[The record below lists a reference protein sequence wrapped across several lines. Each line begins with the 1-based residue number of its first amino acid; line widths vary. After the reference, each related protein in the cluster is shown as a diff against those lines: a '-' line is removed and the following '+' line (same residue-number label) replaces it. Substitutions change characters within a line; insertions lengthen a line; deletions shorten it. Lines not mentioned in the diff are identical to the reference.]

1 MKTIDLSNQGVC
13 LETDEREVKFVGFV
27 PVKVAESL
35 TKRTFDVVDVSEAVF
50 EEKEEEAYVCLGWSH
65 SGPVYGRSYMRKLDA
80 LMTII
85 NGFNVKKLILPAS
98 LTRKQLN
105 AVKRNASVQ
114 VVEVP
119 SDAKLFSMKDG
130 HLYNKKGTILM
141 FENKEE

>member
-13 LETDEREVKFVGFV
+13 LETDEREVKFVGLI

-65 SGPVYGRSYMRKLDA
+65 SGPVYGRSYMRKLHA

-105 AVKRNASVQ
+105 AVKRNGSVQ

-141 FENKEE
+141 FENKEG

>member
-1 MKTIDLSNQGVC
+1 MKTIDLSSQGIF
-13 LETDEREVKFVGFV
+13 LEEHEREVKFVGLV
-27 PVKVAESL
+27 PVKAAEKL
-35 TKRTFDVVDVSEAVF
+35 ANRTFDVVDVSEATF

-65 SGPVYGRSYMRKLDA
+65 CGPVYGRSYMRKLDA

-105 AVKRNASVQ
+105 AVKRNASVK

-130 HLYNKKGTILM
+130 LLYNKKGTILM

>member
-13 LETDEREVKFVGFV
+13 LEKDVREVKFVGLV

-35 TKRTFDVVDVSEAVF
+35 ANRTFDVVDVSEATF
-50 EEKEEEAYVCLGWSH
+50 EEKEAYVCLGWSH
-65 SGPVYGRSYMRKLDA
+65 CGPVYGRSYMRKLDA

-141 FENKEE
+141 FENKVV

>member
-13 LETDEREVKFVGFV
+13 LETDEREVKFVGLV

-35 TKRTFDVVDVSEAVF
+35 ANRSFDVVDISEATF

-65 SGPVYGRSYMRKLDA
+65 CGPVYGRSYMRKLHA
-80 LMTII
+80 LMTIS

-105 AVKRNASVQ
+105 AVKRNESVK

>member
-1 MKTIDLSNQGVC
+1 MTTIDLSTQGI
-13 LETDEREVKFVGFV
+13 LLDEHVSEVKFVGFV
-27 PVKVAESL
+27 PVDVVEKL
-35 TKRTFDVVDVSEAVF
+35 TKRVFDVVDVSEAEF
-50 EEKEEEAYVCLGWSH
+50 EEKEVEDYVCLGWSH
-65 SGPVYGRSYMRKLDA
+65 CGPVYGRSFMRKLHA

-85 NGFNVKKLILPAS
+85 NGFKVKKLVLPAS

-119 SDAKLFSMKDG
+119 GDAKLFSMKDG

-141 FENKEE
+141 FENKVV

>member
-1 MKTIDLSNQGVC
+1 
-13 LETDEREVKFVGFV
+13 
-27 PVKVAESL
+27 VKVAESL
-35 TKRTFDVVDVSEAVF
+35 TKRTFDVVDISEATF

-65 SGPVYGRSYMRKLDA
+65 CGPVYGRSYMRKLHA

-119 SDAKLFSMKDG
+119 GDAKLFSMKDG

-141 FENKEE
+141 FENKEG

>member
-13 LETDEREVKFVGFV
+13 LEKDVREVKFVGLV

-35 TKRTFDVVDVSEAVF
+35 ANRTFDVVDVSEATF
-50 EEKEEEAYVCLGWSH
+50 EEKEAYVCLGWSH
-65 SGPVYGRSYMRKLDA
+65 CGPVYGRSYMRKLDA

-98 LTRKQLN
+98 LTRQQLN

-141 FENKEE
+141 FENKVV